1 MQTILFG
8 VADPLQHIP
17 DEGTRSLFYDQIEG
31 LCAMCA
37 QHHINLAWVS
47 GGLVGMPPTEAVPTD
62 ILGIVIQT
70 TEQRVEDDTTLD
82 AILDLRQMRGLPQ
95 ALVDWQVVRL
105 AARMLRLEL
114 GDGRLFVILED
125 A

>member
-31 LCAMCA
+31 LCAMCV

-47 GGLVGMPPTEAVPTD
+47 DGLVDMPPTEAVPTD

-70 TEQRVEDDTTLD
+70 TDDTSLD

-95 ALVDWQVVRL
+95 ALADWQVVRL

>member
-1 MQTILFG
+1 MQIIFG

-37 QHHINLAWVS
+37 QHHIHLAWVNGS
-47 GGLVGMPPTEAVPTD
+47 VALPPSEELGTD
-62 ILGIVIQT
+62 ILGIVIQAT
-70 TEQRVEDDTTLD
+70 DDTSLD
-82 AILDLRQMRGLPQ
+82 AILDLRQMRGFTQ
-95 ALVDWQVVRL
+95 TLVDWHVVRL